1 MKIHV
6 EFNSLAEVAAF
17 ARFTE
22 SGLTTPPA
30 PEKTA
35 KQLER
40 EREKDNSYKWKYER
54 TVQNL
59 ERALQR
65 ISMLDPKGETA
76 NYDFMPEAPTKNT
89 RIENLELSVRAENCL
104 KAEGINTIEELCTK
118 PRNYL
123 RKLPNLGKITLN
135 EIIDALAARKLK
147 LKGEA

>member
-22 SGLTTPPA
+22 AGLTTPVV

-65 ISMLDPKGETA
+65 ISMLDPKGQTA
-76 NYDFMPEAPTKNT
+76 NYDFMPDVPVKDPIDQLEFTVRTGNCLTAGGIKSVNHLCGTTAN
-89 RIENLELSVRAENCL
+89 ELS
-104 KAEGINTIEELCTK
+104 
-118 PRNYL
+118 
-123 RKLPNLGKITLN
+123 KLPNLGRKSLK
-135 EIIDALAARKLK
+135 EIRDKLAEHNLK
-147 LKGEA
+147 LKGD